1 MRKGPAA
8 AERGLWLE
16 ASGYK
21 SDVMKLKAE
30 LAGKE
35 HALELQ
41 RYGARV
47 VAAVDSRRYELSA
60 REIEPG
66 VYLLQLGER
75 VYECRVRTVDSVR
88 GVREVSV
95 GQQEFQ
101 VTLIDP
107 KRLSHTQAAGA
118 LATGREAII
127 APMPGRVVRVLVEV
141 GAGVEAGVG
150 VIVVEAMKMQNEM
163 KAPKS
168 GVVISINMEAGATV
182 NAGDVLAVI
191 E

>member
-1 MRKGPAA
+1 
-8 AERGLWLE
+8 
-16 ASGYK
+16 
-21 SDVMKLKAE
+21 MKLKAE
-30 LAGKE
+30 LAGTE

-47 VAAVDSRRYELSA
+47 VAAVDSRRYELLV

-75 VYECRVRTVDSVR
+75 VYECHVRTVDSVR

-95 GQQEFQ
+95 RRQEFQ

-107 KRLSHTQAAGA
+107 KRLSHTQAAGV

-127 APMPGRVVRVLVEV
+127 APMPGRVVRLLVE
-141 GAGVEAGVG
+141 AGSRVEAGVG
-150 VIVVEAMKMQNEM
+150 VIIVEAMKMQNEM
-163 KAPKS
+163 KSPKA
-168 GVVISINMEAGATV
+168 GVVVSMNMEEGATV

>member
-1 MRKGPAA
+1 MAG
-8 AERGLWLE
+8 RGLWVD
-16 ASGYK
+16 APGYI
-21 SDVMKLKAE
+21 SEVMKLKAE
-30 LAGKE
+30 LAGIE

-41 RYGARV
+41 RYDGRV
-47 VAAVDSRRYELSA
+47 VAAVDSRRYDLSA
-60 REIEPG
+60 REFEPG
-66 VYLLQLGER
+66 VYLFQLGER

-141 GAGVEAGVG
+141 GARVEAGVG
-150 VIVVEAMKMQNEM
+150 VIIVEAMKMQNEM
-163 KAPKS
+163 KAPKA
-168 GVVISINMEAGATV
+168 GVVISINMEAGSTV